1 MIYMDNNATTP
12 LHPKVKETIVA
23 NLDNFGNPSSI
34 HQIGREMNYKIENAR
49 KEIADFLNCDP
60 SEIIFTAGGSEG
72 NNTVLKS
79 FAANCCGHACTSKSH
94 IITTAVEHPS
104 VLNTLEAQAKANNA
118 DVTFLPV
125 DEYGMV
131 SVEDVKNAIRPE
143 TKLIS
148 IMYANNEIGTIMPIE
163 EIADIAKEKGIPFHT
178 DAVQA
183 VGKVDI
189 DLQKLPVDFLTLSG
203 HKLHAPKG
211 IGVLFKRRGTKSF
224 CPLISGGHQ
233 ENAQRAGTENTLGI
247 LALAEAFKQLKLE
260 MNEEIP
266 RLKKLRDRLQ
276 QGVMKNL
283 KNVKLNGHPEKRL
296 PGTVNLSFNDVEGE
310 AILLRLDFY
319 DVAISTGSACS
330 SGSLDPSHVLMAL
343 GVDPEVA
350 HSSIRF
356 SLGRDNTEEEVDK
369 VIEAVTEV
377 ITFLRK
383 ISPIG

>member
-1 MIYMDNNATTP
+1 MDNNATTP